1 VFSRVDP
8 LLVVRLTEE
17 DMSEKDNAL
26 LDKDFD
32 DTEEDD
38 KQIIQEYK
46 EIADAIR
53 NSTDVYGS

>member
-1 VFSRVDP
+1 
-8 LLVVRLTEE
+8 
-17 DMSEKDNAL
+17 MSEKDNAL

-46 EIADAIR
+46 EVADAIR
-53 NSTDVYGS
+53 NSIDVYGS

>member
-8 LLVVRLTEE
+8 PLVVTLTEE
-17 DMSEKDNAL
+17 DMSERDNAL

-46 EIADAIR
+46 EVADAIR
-53 NSTDVYGS
+53 NSVDVHGS

>member
-1 VFSRVDP
+1 MFSRVDP
-8 LLVVRLTEE
+8 PLVAALTEE

-46 EIADAIR
+46 EVADAIR
-53 NSTDVYGS
+53 NSTDVHGS

>member
-1 VFSRVDP
+1 
-8 LLVVRLTEE
+8 
-17 DMSEKDNAL
+17 MSEKDNAL

-38 KQIIQEYK
+38 KKIIQEYK

-53 NSTDVYGS
+53 NSADVHGS